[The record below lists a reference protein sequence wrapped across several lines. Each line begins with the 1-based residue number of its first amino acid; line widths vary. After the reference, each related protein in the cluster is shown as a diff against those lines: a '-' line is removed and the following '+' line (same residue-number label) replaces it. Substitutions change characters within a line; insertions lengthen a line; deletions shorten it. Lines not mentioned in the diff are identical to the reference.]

1 MPGRFRP
8 ETGLVRSSDERC
20 NAVWLLGNDAQS
32 VAHAIACDA
41 LMMNASE

>member
-1 MPGRFRP
+1 MAGRFRL
-8 ETGLVRSSDERC
+8 ETGLVRSPDGRC
-20 NAVWLLGNDAQS
+20 NAAWLLGNDAPG

>member
-8 ETGLVRSSDERC
+8 ETGPIRPSDGRC
-20 NAVWLLGNDAQS
+20 NAAWLLGNDAPG